1 MLIHNFIPVLII
13 DISNRIGGVMVSVL
27 ALSVVDRGFEP
38 RSGQTK
44 DYKIGISCFSRQA
57 HSIKEKD
64 QRLIGSESG

>member
-38 RSGQTK
+38 RSDQTK
-44 DYKIGISCFSRQA
+44 DYQIGISCFSR
-57 HSIKEKD
+57 
-64 QRLIGSESG
+64 